1 MRRRLSVRTPAP
13 THSVLHVLIIT
24 RWVWPAVSVST
35 ATFTGIS
42 LRIAAMVLVKRKL
55 KPLLTKPCYLLL
67 KLLKL
72 HRPRQTM
79 FGPALHVVTL
89 TTSQTGARTEW

>member
-1 MRRRLSVRTPAP
+1 
-13 THSVLHVLIIT
+13 
-24 RWVWPAVSVST
+24 
-35 ATFTGIS
+35 
-42 LRIAAMVLVKRKL
+42 MVLVKRKL

-72 HRPRQTM
+72 NKPLRPQQPM